1 MTSSFKHIPKGQR
14 KKILLICDD
23 IRVHSGVATVAKEIV
38 MGTAHHFNWVNI
50 AGAIKHPEKGKRL
63 DLSDSINQEINISDS
78 YVHVIPTDG
87 YGTPS
92 LLRDVMRHEKPDAI
106 MLFTDPRYFDWV
118 FKMENEIRQQCPI
131 HILISG
137 MITQHL
143 CLTDHFMNH
152 VIY

>member
-1 MTSSFKHIPKGQR
+1 MTSSYKHIPKEQR

-38 MGTAHHFNWVNI
+38 MGTAHHFNWVNL

-63 DLSDSINQEINISDS
+63 DLSDSVNKELNLSDS
-78 YVHVIPTDG
+78 YIHVIPTDG

-92 LLRDVMRHEKPDAI
+92 LLRDILRNEKPDAI

-118 FKMENEIRQQCPI
+118 FRMENEIRKQCPI
-131 HILISG
+131 TYLNIWDDY
-137 MITQHL
+137 QHL
-143 CLTDHFMNH
+143 CLIDRFTNH
-152 VIY
+152 VI